1 MELAQAI
8 ESVECDT
15 RQLQAAQSMSKTPQ
29 VYHSTAHKPK
39 NRQKRE
45 LLRLAK
51 QGNSVACYRCGGPH
65 LASKCHFIDTVCYA
79 CKKHGHI
86 VRVCRSK
93 AQSGRPMKKAN
104 YTVETK
110 EEDEVTLRTL
120 TTCLQ
125 FAASYVNLSS

>member
-1 MELAQAI
+1 MDLAQAI
-8 ESVECDT
+8 ELVECDT
-15 RQLQAAQSMSKTPQ
+15 RQRQAAQSTSMTPQ
-29 VYHSTAHKPK
+29 VTHISL
-39 NRQKRE
+39 RIGRRDS
-45 LLRLAK
+45 LRLAK

-104 YTVETK
+104 YTVETE

>member
-1 MELAQAI
+1 M
-8 ESVECDT
+8 
-15 RQLQAAQSMSKTPQ
+15 
-29 VYHSTAHKPK
+29 
-39 NRQKRE
+39 
-45 LLRLAK
+45 RLAK
-51 QGNSVACYRCGGPH
+51 QGNSVVCYRCGRPH

-79 CKKHGHI
+79 CKKRGHI

-104 YTVETK
+104 YTVETE

-125 FAASYVNLSS
+125 FAASYVNSSS